1 MSSVSDQSLYLKFV
15 YEFSQMVVLIEV
27 KVPALNGKMNLVR
40 RQVFFFSLL
49 DREFIIRRG
58 GTVCDDGM
66 EWGSSRRMKGCRAGL
81 SGK

>member
-49 DREFIIRRG
+49 DREFIIETVYSIVLDEG
-58 GTVCDDGM
+58 GQFVTTVWNGAVA
-66 EWGSSRRMKGCRAGL
+66 EE
-81 SGK
+81 

>member
-49 DREFIIRRG
+49 DREFIIETVYSIVLDEG
-58 GTVCDDGM
+58 GQFVTTVWDGAVA
-66 EWGSSRRMKGCRAGL
+66 EE
-81 SGK
+81 